1 MPNLTG
7 NNQYG
12 EKNTPSDE
20 ELRAAFLRY
29 AAIPLN
35 REQQIYAL
43 GKEFDYHIRLTKL
56 TELRKRL
63 GIPTVRTQKLPI
75 EEVTAAVVDEMRRDP
90 AKTHGPEFIQTQ
102 LRLKLILAPRDLIRS
117 IMLVHDPTGFDLRF
131 PGAKNRRVARVPLTS
146 AGPYSEISGD
156 GHEKI
161 SAQALR
167 MGGVGFNIYGYKDK
181 FTDSVEFLRI
191 FPDIRSAGAGGHIM
205 LDFVEETG
213 YIPIQL
219 TTDKGS
225 EVGWMYTFMSVLR
238 EIYAPDI
245 DPNMFPFHVLIKSIH
260 NTIIEGFWRQL
271 KEKLGLN
278 LKDWLLRGKL
288 EFLFN
293 THNPVHEPLFY
304 WVFAPVIQLELDN
317 FMVWWNNH
325 RVRHQHEKIMPSGH
339 VPSHAMQFPELFGAL
354 DCRIKVPREAV
365 ALLREQLTEEEGSRE
380 QFQSWPG
387 LTAEFNILA
396 TEVYENIGAPELNLE
411 SSWDVFTVM
420 AEKMT
425 TAA

>member
-63 GIPTVRTQKLPI
+63 GIPTVQTQKLPI

-161 SAQALR
+161 SAQAFR

-278 LKDWLLRGKL
+278 LNITK
-288 EFLFN
+288 
-293 THNPVHEPLFY
+293 P
-304 WVFAPVIQLELDN
+304 AQSIQVASKAAWMAGQPMDG
-317 FMVWWNNH
+317 
-325 RVRHQHEKIMPSGH
+325 QY
-339 VPSHAMQFPELFGAL
+339 AL
-354 DCRIKVPREAV
+354 GYLI
-365 ALLREQLTEEEGSRE
+365 
-380 QFQSWPG
+380 
-387 LTAEFNILA
+387 
-396 TEVYENIGAPELNLE
+396 
-411 SSWDVFTVM
+411 
-420 AEKMT
+420 
-425 TAA
+425 